1 MIKTKKTTALNPD
14 FCFHTF
20 WMKSDSSVNA
30 IGAKASKLDYNHVIY
45 TSRTSDGKPHGNSL
59 DAETMALD
67 WIKSLHAKRK
77 DYYKGEMVSGSS
89 EGVITAF
96 WYARKYFEAL
106 NINNISVIMTDLT
119 HFSVKKA
126 CDILC
131 LPFKTIPFNSDFVI
145 DCNILEEY
153 IQNAIKSGSKKGVI
167 IAATLGYTM
176 TGFSDDIKKLNNLKH
191 KYSKDNMH
199 IFIHLDAAM
208 GGICCRYLNPSLT
221 YFDKAGIDTWTV
233 DMHKGGMGLLGTS
246 FFLLRKDLHDYMD
259 ISIPYAPGFKDYA
272 LLGSRSSIPALTA
285 YCIIK
290 KYKNKWKTLF
300 RSLILKRDKFSG
312 AIKNIQGVKIVSL
325 PIDIP
330 MLTISFEKLS
340 KKSVDLLNSK
350 FHLSSFSLNKEY
362 QNCYRIYFNRQN
374 KSTDILILLKSIKY
388 IAKRDNA

>member
-1 MIKTKKTTALNPD
+1 MIRPKKTTALNSG

-20 WMKSDSSVNA
+20 WMKSDRSVNA
-30 IGAKASKLDYNHVIY
+30 IGAKASELDYNHVIY
-45 TSRTSDGKPHGNSL
+45 TSRTSNGKPHGNSL
-59 DAETMALD
+59 DAETMTLD
-67 WIKSLHAKRK
+67 WVKSLHSKKK

-106 NINNISVIMTDLT
+106 NINNISVIMTELT

-126 CDILC
+126 CDILRI
-131 LPFKTIPFNSDFVI
+131 PFKTIPFNSDFVM
-145 DCNILEEY
+145 DCNVLEEY
-153 IQNAIKSGSKKGVI
+153 IQNAIKSGSKKGVV

-176 TGFSDDIKKLNNLKH
+176 TGFSDDIKKLNNLKR

-208 GGICCRYLNPSLT
+208 GGICCRYLNPSLP
-221 YFDKAGIDTWTV
+221 YFDKSGIDTWTV

-246 FFLLRKDLHDYMD
+246 FFLLRKELHDYMN
-259 ISIPYAPGFKDYA
+259 ITIPYTLGHKDYA

-285 YCIIK
+285 CCIVK
-290 KYKNKWKTLF
+290 KYKNKWKILF
-300 RSLILKRDKFSG
+300 RSLILKRNKFSEAVG
-312 AIKNIQGVKIVSL
+312 KIQGVKIVSL

-330 MLTISFEKLS
+330 MLTISFERLS
-340 KKSVDLLNSK
+340 ESSTDLLKSK
-350 FHLSSFSLNKEY
+350 FHLSGFSISRKY

-374 KSTDILILLKSIKY
+374 KSTDISTLLRSLKY
-388 IAKRDNA
+388 IAKQDNA